1 MNKDVEKEKRQQRHQ
16 RAMQKKKE
24 LVDARIAEASTDKGL
39 LIVLTGNGKGKTS
52 SAFGTAIRSLGY
64 GFKVA
69 VVQFIK
75 GEGECGERN
84 FLEQHPLVSYVTMS
98 TGFTWETQDREGDTQ
113 AAQLVWQN
121 AEKFLKDSS
130 IHLVILDELTYML
143 KYGYLNETEVFN
155 ALNSRPANQHVI
167 VTGRAASKALMG
179 LADTVSEIKVIKH
192 AFDKG
197 IRAQKGIEW

>member
-1 MNKDVEKEKRQQRHQ
+1 MNEGVEKEKRQQRHQ

-24 LVDARIAEASTDKGL
+24 LVDARIAEATLDKGL

-69 VVQFIK
+69 IVQFIK

-84 FLEQHPLVSYVTMS
+84 FLEQHPLVSYLAMS
-98 TGFTWETQDREGDTQ
+98 TGFTWETQDRDADTL
-113 AAQLVWQN
+113 AAQVVWQE

-143 KYGYLNETEVFN
+143 KYGYLKESEVFN

-167 VTGRAASKALMG
+167 VTGRAASKKLMD

-197 IRAQKGIEW
+197 IKAQKGIEW